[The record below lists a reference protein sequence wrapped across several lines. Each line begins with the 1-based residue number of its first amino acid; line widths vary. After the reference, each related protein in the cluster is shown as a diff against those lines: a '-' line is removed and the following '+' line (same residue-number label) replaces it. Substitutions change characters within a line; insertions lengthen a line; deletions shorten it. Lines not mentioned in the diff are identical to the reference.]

1 MNAMRAALAPIP
13 AEPWDALT
21 AERRIADHA
30 PTPAGAARRE
40 PPRGV
45 CATMH
50 ASRARV
56 RETSPAD
63 APTRQR
69 ANAPTRLLADAPT
82 PDQKPLNLPSSLPP
96 PRNRPRHP
104 RAQIVA
110 LTDPI

>member
-1 MNAMRAALAPIP
+1 MNAMHAALAPIP

-21 AERRIADHA
+21 AERRIGDHA

-40 PPRGV
+40 PLCDA

-69 ANAPTRLLADAPT
+69 AYSPTHQHPT
-82 PDQKPLNLPSSLPP
+82 KSRSISPP
-96 PRNRPRHP
+96 PS
-104 RAQIVA
+104 RA
-110 LTDPI
+110 

>member
-1 MNAMRAALAPIP
+1 MRAALAPIP

-21 AERRIADHA
+21 AERRIANHA

-40 PPRGV
+40 PPRGA

-63 APTRQR
+63 APTRRRTGARPKAAQS
-69 ANAPTRLLADAPT
+69 
-82 PDQKPLNLPSSLPP
+82 PLLPP
-96 PRNRPRHP
+96 AP
-104 RAQIVA
+104 RA
-110 LTDPI
+110 T

>member
-13 AEPWDALT
+13 AEPWGALT

-40 PPRGV
+40 PPRGA

-50 ASRARV
+50 ASRAPM

-63 APTRQR
+63 APMRRR
-69 ANAPTRLLADAPT
+69 ANAPTHRHPT
-82 PDQKPLNLPSSLPP
+82 KSRSISPLLPP
-96 PRNRPRHP
+96 APPATAP
-104 RAQIVA
+104 AIRARK
-110 LTDPI
+110 

>member
-1 MNAMRAALAPIP
+1 MRAALAPIP

-21 AERRIADHA
+21 AERRIGDHA

-40 PPRGV
+40 PLCDA

-63 APTRQR
+63 APMRQR
-69 ANAPTRLLADAPT
+69 AYSPTHQHPT
-82 PDQKPLNLPSSLPP
+82 KSRSISPP
-96 PRNRPRHP
+96 PSRRPPNPHP
-104 RAQIVA
+104 QTPPQIVA
-110 LTDPI
+110 L